1 VKKRSVFD
9 HSDEGTSP
17 SALFDDPKNNP
28 LIEIAKYATAH
39 PDSRLRMLVAIYDM
53 TNLINVLATSLIAEE
68 LLVDEEAT
76 DEQPSSPEQIPTELP
91 TLPQAEA

>member
-1 VKKRSVFD
+1 LSTSETTD
-9 HSDEGTSP
+9 HADEACVSM
-17 SALFDDPKNNP
+17 LFDTVENP
-28 LIEIAKYATAH
+28 LTEMAKAARSN
-39 PDSRLRMLVAIYDM
+39 PDARLRMLVAIYDM

-76 DEQPSSPEQIPTELP
+76 DEQPSPEQILTELP